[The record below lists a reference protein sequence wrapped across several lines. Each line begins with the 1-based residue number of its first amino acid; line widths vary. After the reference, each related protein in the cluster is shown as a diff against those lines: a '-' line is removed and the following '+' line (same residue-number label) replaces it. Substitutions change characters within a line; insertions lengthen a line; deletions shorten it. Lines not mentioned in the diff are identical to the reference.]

1 MCIVVVPQ
9 QKVNREPKNGNVNV
23 QNNKMGL
30 KKKKKKRRKKMRRN
44 RRTVKTSAF

>member
-30 KKKKKKRRKKMRRN
+30 KKKKKKKEEKKMRRN
-44 RRTVKTSAF
+44 RTVKTSAF